1 MSGAFSV
8 QFESSTIN
16 FFREINCVTLY
27 LNMSNKKIY
36 SLVICFNED
45 TDVIEW
51 VEERLEREDALP
63 DDMFETQTI
72 EELEEE
78 LEDLPKIT
86 IIGEA

>member
-1 MSGAFSV
+1 
-8 QFESSTIN
+8 
-16 FFREINCVTLY
+16 
-27 LNMSNKKIY
+27 MSNKKIY

-51 VEERLEREDALP
+51 VEERLERENALP
-63 DDMFETQTI
+63 DDMLETQTI

>member
-1 MSGAFSV
+1 
-8 QFESSTIN
+8 
-16 FFREINCVTLY
+16 
-27 LNMSNKKIY
+27 MSNKKIY

>member
-1 MSGAFSV
+1 
-8 QFESSTIN
+8 
-16 FFREINCVTLY
+16 
-27 LNMSNKKIY
+27 MSNKKIY

-51 VEERLEREDALP
+51 VEERLERKNALP